1 MGKPV
6 LLLRMEGPLQSWG
19 SRSRWDVRDTASE
32 PTKSGIIG
40 LLGCALGYP
49 IQDARLEQLDAALRF
64 GVRVE
69 HPGRVLIDYQ
79 TITDFLPSADGRFK
93 HSGASMG
100 VSIDKLR
107 HDPDAKPTT
116 IQSPRAYIEDGAFL
130 VALEAT
136 GNGHQLLDE
145 CANSIQQPRWPL
157 FLGRKACIPTRPIF
171 DSFSTVYEDLEDALL
186 RHPWSWLGRAHK
198 DGDRSRPRQNLKG
211 FVEVSPEQHGSGI
224 VTRQDAIRTNAARM
238 YAFCRLKSIAVDL
251 PDSDEAPDVETS

>member
-6 LLLRMEGPLQSWG
+6 LLLRLEGPLQSWG

-32 PTKSGIIG
+32 PTKSGVIG

-49 IQDARLEQLDAALRF
+49 MQDSRLEQLDAALRF

-93 HSGASMG
+93 HSGTAMG
-100 VSIDKLR
+100 VAIDKLR
-107 HDPDAKPTT
+107 QDPDVKPTT
-116 IQSPRAYIEDGAFL
+116 IQSPRAYIEDGSFL
-130 VALEAT
+130 VALEAAE
-136 GNGHQLLDE
+136 NGDQLLDE
-145 CANSIQQPRWPL
+145 CVHSIQQPRWPL

-171 DSFSTVYEDLEDALL
+171 DRFSNVYEDVEDALL

-198 DGDRSRPRQNLKG
+198 DGDRTRPQQALKA
-211 FVEVSPEQHGSGI
+211 FVEVSPEERGTGI
-224 VTRQDAIRTNAARM
+224 VTRQDALRTNSARM
-238 YAFCRLKSIAVDL
+238 YGFCTLRRIAVDT
-251 PDSDEAPDVETS
+251 PARESAPDI